1 MTLATVPRYDSERA
15 SEWGERAPEWGERAV
30 VVGAGVAGLLAA
42 RVLADGFDEVVVVE
56 RDSLPDEPVARR
68 GVPQARHVH
77 VLLKGGEST
86 IEDLFLGYG
95 EELLSSGGVVFD
107 GSRDVHFYLEGEYLA
122 DGPQR
127 IPQYGATRSLYEQLL
142 RRRVADLDG
151 VELRPNCRVVDYRL
165 DDRGTTVTGVAVED
179 EESGGAVLATDLV
192 VDASGRTSRTPAW
205 LERIGYE
212 SPPVDEVYIDL
223 AYSTTLIERPPSERR
238 SYVVAASPAC
248 PRGSGMVPIEGDQW
262 LVTLYGVHGER
273 PPTTFE
279 EFEAYAATLPVSD
292 VADILREHDQTA
304 DDVVHYRFPSNRR
317 RRYEDLDRFPD
328 GLVVVGDA
336 IASFNP
342 IYAQGMSVASLEAV
356 LLHHA
361 LAAGGRDDL
370 ARRFFARASDVVDI
384 AWTMAVGG
392 DFQFPETTG
401 PKPRG
406 NDLVGRYLSRLFRR
420 AHTDGVLRDA
430 HFRVVMMEQPPTTLF
445 RPAIAW
451 RVLKPSGGISAYRP
465 KLARVRESP
474 HLKQ

>member
-1 MTLATVPRYDSERA
+1 MTLATVPRYDSEQV
-15 SEWGERAPEWGERAV
+15 SEWGERAV
-30 VVGAGVAGLLAA
+30 VVGAGIAGLLAA
-42 RVLADGFDEVVVVE
+42 RVLADGFAEVVVVE

-86 IEDLFLGYG
+86 IEDLFPGYG
-95 EELLSSGGVVFD
+95 EEMLSAGGVVFD
-107 GSRDVHFYLEGEYLA
+107 GSRDVHFYLEGDYLA

-142 RRRVADLDG
+142 RRRVAGLDG
-151 VELRPNCRVVDYRL
+151 VEFQPNCRVVDYRL
-165 DDRGTTVTGVAVED
+165 DGPGTTVRGVTVED
-179 EESGGAVLATDLV
+179 EASGRMELATDLV

-205 LERIGYE
+205 LERAGYE

-223 AYSTTLIERPPSERR
+223 AYSTTLVNRPPAERR

-248 PRGSGMVPIEGDQW
+248 PRGSGMVPIEDDQW
-262 LVTLYGVHGER
+262 LVTLYGVHGNR
-273 PPTTFE
+273 PPTNFE
-279 EFEAYAATLPVSD
+279 EFESFAATLPVSD
-292 VADILREHDQTA
+292 VEKLLADHDQTA
-304 DDVVHYRFPSNRR
+304 EEVVQYRFPSNVR

-370 ARRFFARASDVVDI
+370 ARRFFGRTEELVDI
-384 AWTMAVGG
+384 AWMMAVGG
-392 DFQFPETTG
+392 DFQFPETAG

-406 NDLVGRYLSRLFRR
+406 TDLVGRYLSRLFRR
-420 AHTDGVLRDA
+420 SHTDGVLRDA
-430 HFRVVMMEQPPTTLF
+430 HFRVMMMEQPPTTLF

-451 RVLKPSGGISAYRP
+451 RVLKPTGGVPNYRRKMP
-465 KLARVRESP
+465 RIREFP
-474 HLKQ
+474 YLKR